1 MVAGVCGLRV
11 PVIIVRLAVVVLTVT
26 GIGAPLY
33 VLAALFFRDD
43 AGERFID
50 RRGTRE
56 LLLFAAVVVLMWVT
70 IPSSIDGS
78 RLAATVPW
86 LIVLAGL
93 GLLVRADPG
102 TSPIVEPDAGPGHP
116 DPGSGVGTSDGV
128 GTVSG
133 R

>member
-1 MVAGVCGLRV
+1 MVAGVCAGLAGGLRV

-56 LLLFAAVVVLMWVT
+56 LL
-70 IPSSIDGS
+70 P
-78 RLAATVPW
+78 
-86 LIVLAGL
+86 
-93 GLLVRADPG
+93 
-102 TSPIVEPDAGPGHP
+102 
-116 DPGSGVGTSDGV
+116 
-128 GTVSG
+128 
-133 R
+133 